1 MSRSNASKVCKFGG
15 TSLAGADE
23 LRAVAEIV
31 RADPAR
37 RYVVPSAPGKRSP
50 GDRKITD
57 LLYLCHEAAEQG
69 VAFGEAFELVA
80 ERFRQIRDGL
90 GLGLDIDAL
99 LRETRGGIEH
109 AGRERQGPD
118 FAASRGEYLN
128 GRLLA
133 DLLGVPFVDAAEVV
147 HFDARGALDQPRTN
161 AALRERVASLDA
173 AVVPGF
179 YGAKPDGTIKTFSR
193 GGSDISGALVAA
205 GVGADVYENWT
216 DVSGLLMADPRIVE
230 HPRAIG
236 TLTYRELRELSYSGA
251 TVLHEDAV
259 FPVREAGI
267 PVNIRNTRQPDDP
280 GTTIVGQAD
289 TANVAAGTITGI
301 AGRKDFTVIT
311 LERAGMNRE
320 VGFGRRVLNV
330 LESHGISFEHMP
342 SGIDTLSL
350 VVGDDQLDGK
360 LDAVLASLRADCKP
374 DDVVVDPD
382 LALIATVGRGMASTP
397 GSAARLFSA
406 LADAGVNIRMIDQGS
421 SELNIIAGVN
431 VADFETAVRAIYNAF
446 VAGHPA

>member
-1 MSRSNASKVCKFGG
+1 MTSPRNPTTCKFGG
-15 TSLAGADE
+15 TSLAGPDE
-23 LRAVAEIV
+23 LRAVADIV
-31 RADPAR
+31 RRDPAR
-37 RYVVPSAPGKRSP
+37 RYIVPSAPGKRTP
-50 GDRKITD
+50 DDRKITD

-69 VAFGEAFELVA
+69 VAFGEAFDLVA
-80 ERFRQIRDGL
+80 ERFRQIHAGL
-90 GLGLDIDAL
+90 GLTLDLEPL
-99 LRETRGGIEH
+99 LDETREGIAA
-109 AGRERQGPD
+109 AGRDGRGPD

-133 DLLGVPFVDAAEVV
+133 DLLGVAFVDAAEVV
-147 HFDARGALDQPRTN
+147 RFDAKGQLDQPTTY
-161 AALRERVASLDA
+161 AAMRERVATLDA

-179 YGAKPDGTIKTFSR
+179 YGSLPNGTIKTFSR

-205 GVGADVYENWT
+205 GVGAGVYENWT
-216 DVSGLLMADPRIVE
+216 DVSGLLMADPRIVDN
-230 HPRAIG
+230 PRAIG

-267 PVNIRNTRQPDDP
+267 PVNIRNTRRPDDE
-280 GTTIVGQAD
+280 GTLIIGQSD
-289 TANVAAGTITGI
+289 TTGFAAGTITGI
-301 AGRKDFTVIT
+301 AGRRDFTAIH
-311 LERAGMNRE
+311 LEKAGMNRE
-320 VGFGRRVLNV
+320 LGFGRRVLNV
-330 LESHGISFEHMP
+330 LETHGISFEHMP

-374 DDVVVDPD
+374 DDIVVDPD

-397 GSAARLFSA
+397 GMAARLFAA
-406 LADAGVNIRMIDQGS
+406 LADAKVNIRMIDQGS

-431 VADFETAVRAIYNAF
+431 VGDFDTAVRAIYSAF
-446 VAGHPA
+446 VK